1 MVAQR
6 RVYHRRILILLR
18 HARTQAN
25 AEGRFQGRSDPALD
39 DFGRAQA
46 EAVGRALRDRWGVD
60 RVVASP
66 RRRVLETVAL
76 AGLDSAPVTV
86 DDRWR
91 EIDFGRYEGQ
101 PMADLSDLMT
111 TWSADPEFAPPDGES
126 LTALHRRV
134 GEALADVEGPA
145 ASSNVVVVSHATP
158 VKSAT
163 AHLLGGDAAMIMR
176 SRVGLASVTAFEPSP
191 DGLVLT
197 EFNWT
202 VPPEPPP
209 E

>member
-1 MVAQR
+1 MPAGL
-6 RVYHRRILILLR
+6 YHRRILILLR

-25 AEGRFQGRSDPALD
+25 AEGRFQGRVDPPLD

-46 EAVGRALRDRWGVD
+46 EAVGRALRDRWSVD

-76 AGLDSAPVTV
+76 AGLDSASVTV

-101 PMADLSDLMT
+101 PMAGLSELMT
-111 TWSADPEFAPPDGES
+111 NWAADPEFAPPAGES
-126 LTALHRRV
+126 LTALHLRV

-145 ASSNVVVVSHATP
+145 GSSNVVVVSHATP

-176 SRVGLASVTAFEPSP
+176 SRVGLASVTAFEPSLG
-191 DGLVLT
+191 GLVLT

-202 VPPEPPP
+202 VPA
-209 E
+209 

>member
-1 MVAQR
+1 M
-6 RVYHRRILILLR
+6 R

-25 AEGRFQGRSDPALD
+25 AEGRFQGRADPPLD

-46 EAVGRALRDRWGVD
+46 EAVGRALQDRWSVD

-76 AGLDSAPVTV
+76 AGLDSATVTV

-91 EIDFGRYEGQ
+91 EIDFGRYEGRS
-101 PMADLSDLMT
+101 MAGLSELMT
-111 TWSADPEFAPPDGES
+111 NWAADPEFAPPGGES

-176 SRVGLASVTAFEPSP
+176 SRVGLASVTAFEPGP

-202 VPPEPPP
+202 VPA
-209 E
+209 

>member
-1 MVAQR
+1 M
-6 RVYHRRILILLR
+6 
-18 HARTQAN
+18 
-25 AEGRFQGRSDPALD
+25 
-39 DFGRAQA
+39 
-46 EAVGRALRDRWGVD
+46 
-60 RVVASP
+60 VASP

-76 AGLDSAPVTV
+76 AGLNSATVTV

-101 PMADLSDLMT
+101 PMAGLSELMT
-111 TWSADPEFAPPDGES
+111 NWATDPEFAPPGGES

-134 GEALADVEGPA
+134 GEALTDIEGPA
-145 ASSNVVVVSHATP
+145 SSSNVVVVSHATP

-191 DGLVLT
+191 GGLVLT

-202 VPPEPPP
+202 VPA
-209 E
+209 

>member
-1 MVAQR
+1 MPAGL
-6 RVYHRRILILLR
+6 YHWRILILLR

-25 AEGRFQGRSDPALD
+25 AEGRFQGRADPALD
-39 DFGRAQA
+39 DCGRAQA
-46 EAVGRALRDRWGVD
+46 EAVGRALRDRWSVD

-66 RRRVLETVAL
+66 RRRALETISL

-101 PMADLSDLMT
+101 PMAGLSELMT
-111 TWSADPEFAPPDGES
+111 NWATDPEFAPPGGES

-134 GEALADVEGPA
+134 GEALTDIEGPA
-145 ASSNVVVVSHATP
+145 GSSNVVVVSHATP
-158 VKSAT
+158 VKSAMT
-163 AHLLGGDAAMIMR
+163 HLLGGDAAMIMR
-176 SRVGLASVTAFEPSP
+176 SRVGLASVTAFEPGP

-202 VPPEPPP
+202 VPA
-209 E
+209 